1 MYCASLFCTVKPSMH
16 ACNRLQCNNIIPNL
30 PTSHGKPT
38 AFGSQVTALVGQ
50 YISTGM
56 QYCDVIHWYI

>member
-1 MYCASLFCTVKPSMH
+1 MYCASLFCTVKPSMP
-16 ACNRLQCNNIIPNL
+16 AIVFNVIIIIPNL
-30 PTSHGKPT
+30 PTPHGKPT

-56 QYCDVIHWYI
+56 QYCDVIHWHI